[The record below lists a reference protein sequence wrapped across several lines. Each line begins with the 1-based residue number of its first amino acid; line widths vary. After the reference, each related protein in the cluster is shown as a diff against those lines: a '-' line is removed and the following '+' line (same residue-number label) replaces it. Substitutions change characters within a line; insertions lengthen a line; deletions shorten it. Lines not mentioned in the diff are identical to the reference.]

1 MSAVNMVTVCHPSA
15 TGSRCSHA
23 KWLPGKPQPGSCGQ
37 PCLAPVDQTG
47 KRHRLRDLNCPL
59 TELPPMLII
68 DLGNQ
73 FFIFV
78 FFRTF
83 KIENRQYPFILK
95 RNQPRSWAVKLY
107 EVWAVLPPIPAPVLP
122 PNNRPNRRVVR
133 PQNAL
138 ILPAGI
144 RAALCSQGCKRM
156 TSNHALLIQR
166 SEIC

>member
-1 MSAVNMVTVCHPSA
+1 MSAVNMVTVCHPPA

-59 TELPPMLII
+59 TELPPILITE
-68 DLGNQ
+68 LGNR
-73 FFIFV
+73 FFIFT

-83 KIENRQYPFILK
+83 KIENRQYPFYRPTIGQTGALYALK
-95 RNQPRSWAVKLY
+95 MPSFFSRVY
-107 EVWAVLPPIPAPVLP
+107 APHP
-122 PNNRPNRRVVR
+122 
-133 PQNAL
+133 
-138 ILPAGI
+138 
-144 RAALCSQGCKRM
+144 CDQGCKR
-156 TSNHALLIQR
+156 TTASCALLVQR